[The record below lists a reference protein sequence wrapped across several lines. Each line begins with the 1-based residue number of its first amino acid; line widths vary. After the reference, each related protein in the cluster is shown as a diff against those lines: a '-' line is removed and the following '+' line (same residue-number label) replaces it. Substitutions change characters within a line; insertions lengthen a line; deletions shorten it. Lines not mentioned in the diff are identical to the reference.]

1 MQQMKVS
8 AVPCGQNWRNKHV
21 KSNVESGVVMAFWLS
36 TMLEVLLLAGCIFFV
51 AVWQSVHHPKMDPET
66 WQEHVFVP
74 AAFTRLSAAHLGWDG
89 TR

>member
-1 MQQMKVS
+1 MHICNSLKSGKGFIMQQMKVS

-51 AVWQSVHHPKMDPET
+51 GV
-66 WQEHVFVP
+66 
-74 AAFTRLSAAHLGWDG
+74 
-89 TR
+89 

>member
-51 AVWQSVHHPKMDPET
+51 AV
-66 WQEHVFVP
+66 
-74 AAFTRLSAAHLGWDG
+74 
-89 TR
+89 